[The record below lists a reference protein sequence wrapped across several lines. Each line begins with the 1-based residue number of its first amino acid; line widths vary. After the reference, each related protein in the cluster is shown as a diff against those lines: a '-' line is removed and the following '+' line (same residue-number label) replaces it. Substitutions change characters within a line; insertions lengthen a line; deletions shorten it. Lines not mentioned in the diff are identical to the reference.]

1 MKGLFGIASRDDIVQ
16 PLFRGIFAQQ
26 NRGQVYCGISTASET
41 GRDIRIRT
49 HRGLVAPTFENDLER
64 LEGNIGIGHISSR
77 DRQPILRVGKAGP
90 FTIGFEGHIL
100 NAGQLREDLFNKG
113 YSFSSLEDVDLIA
126 GIIAAEDNISRGI
139 GKVLG
144 SVVGGCNIVLLTKYG
159 VFAARGK
166 DGLRPMVIGDS
177 DSTWAVASESCAFK
191 DIGLTLKR
199 DVNPGEILYLS
210 SAGIETV
217 DASPGCLRICIFEW
231 LYFAREDSIIEGV
244 PVVDARYRYGGFLAE
259 EEDADADIAGSVP
272 FTGDLHAQGFS
283 LKSGLH
289 SVSFFVP
296 PRFVLRT
303 YNLPLD
309 ARLSE
314 KARKFV
320 VIDEAVRGKRILL
333 VDDSIRAGITKA
345 GLIEKL
351 RRSGVKEV
359 HVRIASPASIRY
371 CPYDPP
377 PRAQEEFIAATHPVE
392 EIRQIIGADTL
403 RYQRLERLPEAV
415 GLPAEKLCM
424 DCFRQSKASS

>member
-1 MKGLFGIASRDDIVQ
+1 MKGLFGIASRGDIVQ
-16 PLFRGIFAQQ
+16 LLFRGIFAQQ

-90 FTIGFEGHIL
+90 FTIGFEGHML
-100 NAGQLREDLFNKG
+100 NADELREDLFNKG

-139 GKVLG
+139 QKALG

-210 SAGIETV
+210 PAGIETV

-320 VIDEAVRGKRILL
+320 VIDQAVRGKRILL

>member
-1 MKGLFGIASRDDIVQ
+1 MKGLFAIASKDDIVQ

-26 NRGQVYCGISTASET
+26 NRGQVYCGISTGSET

-49 HRGLVAPTFENDLER
+49 HRGLVAPTFENDLQ
-64 LEGNIGIGHISSR
+64 GMDGTIGIGHISSR
-77 DRQPILRVGKAGP
+77 DRQPVLRIGKAGP
-90 FTIGFEGHIL
+90 FAIGFEGHIL
-100 NAGQLREDLFNKG
+100 NADQLRSHLFDNG
-113 YSFSSLEDVDLIA
+113 HSFSSLEDVDLIA
-126 GIIAAEDNISRGI
+126 GIIATENDI
-139 GKVLG
+139 GKGIEKALG
-144 SVVGGCNIVLLTKYG
+144 LVVGACNIVILTQQG
-159 VFAARGK
+159 VFAARGNN
-166 DGLRPMVIGDS
+166 GLRPMVIGDN

-191 DIGLTLKR
+191 DIGLTLRR
-199 DVNPGEILYLS
+199 DVGPGEILYLS
-210 SAGIETV
+210 SAGLETV
-217 DASPGCLRICIFEW
+217 GQSYSHLRICIFEW

-259 EEDADADIAGSVP
+259 EEDVDADVAGSVP

-320 VIDEAVRGKRILL
+320 VIDEAVRDKRILL

-371 CPYDPP
+371 CPNDPP
-377 PRAQEEFIAATHPVE
+377 PREQEEFIAATHSVE
-392 EIRQIIGADTL
+392 AIRQMIGADTL
-403 RYQRLERLPEAV
+403 RYQRLDRLPEAV
-415 GLPAEKLCM
+415 GLPAENLCM
-424 DCFRQSKASS
+424 DCFRRSQDAG

>member
-1 MKGLFGIASRDDIVQ
+1 MKGLFGIASEDDIVQ

-26 NRGQVYCGISTASET
+26 NRGQVYCGISTALDV
-41 GRDIRIRT
+41 GKDIRIRT
-49 HRGLVAPTFENDLER
+49 HRGLVAPTFENDLQGMD
-64 LEGNIGIGHISSR
+64 GNIGIGHISSR
-77 DRQPILRVGKAGP
+77 DRQPIWKIGKAGP

-100 NAGQLREDLFNKG
+100 NADQLREHLFSRG
-113 YSFSSLEDVDLIA
+113 YSFSSLEDVELIA
-126 GIIAAEDNISRGI
+126 GIIGAEDNIVKGLERA
-139 GKVLG
+139 LG
-144 SVVGGCNIVLLTKYG
+144 LAVGACNVVILTKHG

-166 DGLRPMVIGDS
+166 NGLRPMAIGSNDR
-177 DSTWAVASESCAFK
+177 TWAVASESCAFK

-217 DASPGCLRICIFEW
+217 GTISAHLRICIFEW

-244 PVVDARYRYGGFLAE
+244 PVVEARYRYGGFLAE
-259 EEDADADIAGSVP
+259 EENVDADIAGSVP
-272 FTGDLHAQGFS
+272 FTGDLHAEGFS

-289 SVSFFVP
+289 SVSLFVP

-309 ARLSE
+309 ARLTE

-351 RRSGVKEV
+351 RRSGAKEI

-371 CPYDPP
+371 CPNDPAP
-377 PRAQEEFIAATHPVE
+377 QKQEEFIAATHSVE
-392 EIRQIIGADTL
+392 EIREIVGADTL
-403 RYQRLERLPEAV
+403 RYQSLERLPEAI
-415 GLPAEKLCM
+415 GLPAENLCM
-424 DCFRQSKASS
+424 DCFR

>member
-26 NRGQVYCGISTASET
+26 NRGQVYCGISTVPEVGS
-41 GRDIRIRT
+41 DIKIRT
-49 HRGLVAPTFENDLER
+49 HRGLVAPTFEDDLQGM
-64 LEGNIGIGHISSR
+64 EGNIGIGHISSR
-77 DRQPILRVGKAGP
+77 DRQPILKIGKAGP

-100 NAGQLREDLFNKG
+100 NADQLRNHLFGKG
-113 YSFSSLEDVDLIA
+113 YSFSSVEDVELIS
-126 GIIAAEDNISRGI
+126 GIIGAEDNIVKGLE
-139 GKVLG
+139 KALG
-144 SVVGGCNIVLLTKYG
+144 LVVGACNIVILTKFG

-166 DGLRPMVIGDS
+166 DGLRPMVIGSGDH
-177 DSTWAVASESCAFK
+177 TWAIASESCAFK
-191 DIGLTLKR
+191 DIGLTLQR

-210 SAGIETV
+210 PAGIETV
-217 DASPGCLRICIFEW
+217 GTVSGYLRICIFEW

-244 PVVDARYRYGGFLAE
+244 PVVDARYKYGGFLAE
-259 EEDADADIAGSVP
+259 EETVDADITGSVP
-272 FTGDLHAQGFS
+272 FTGNLHAEGFS
-283 LKSGLH
+283 LKSGLQC
-289 SVSFFVP
+289 VSLFVP

-309 ARLSE
+309 ARLTE

-351 RRSGVKEV
+351 RRSGVKEI

-371 CPYDPP
+371 CPNDPAP
-377 PRAQEEFIAATHPVE
+377 LKQEEFIAATHSVE

-403 RYQRLERLPEAV
+403 RYQRLERLPAAI
-415 GLPAEKLCM
+415 GLPAENLCM
-424 DCFRQSKASS
+424 DCFR